1 MRLSTVTRSFL
12 RHLYR
17 RRSLSLL
24 QLLGI
29 ACGVAAVVGMTLSS
43 HSALS
48 SFSRAVEFLRGQ
60 SSHTLER
67 LAGPMDESVL
77 RDLVADP
84 AVVSF
89 APVLERRLKLEN
101 GDLVRILGID
111 PFLDRAIRPE
121 LARAPFERRTGAPLE
136 DSPAFLTDERAVL
149 IEDGL
154 ARSLG
159 LATGGELPTPR
170 GRLRV
175 VGTFANPSGEPLVLM
190 DIAHAQK
197 LLGLA
202 GKIDHVDLILG
213 DESGFA
219 ARWQEGW
226 RIQSKRQRQETFGAM
241 VGAFRLNLEA
251 LSLMALFVSVFLIY
265 NTAMFAV
272 VSRRR
277 DAGVLRSLGAGR
289 GEVARAFLAE
299 IALFGVLGGL
309 MGSVLGY
316 LLSRGLTDVI
326 GGTISSLYFFLR
338 PAPVPWSWWVPAAG
352 VLVGLG
358 ASLLG
363 SLYPLIELTRTD
375 PVLALRGRSGSREN
389 RRRAWLVALAGA
401 AVLGVS
407 IVLLAFLSRRIYVA
421 FIGVFG
427 FLFGLS
433 LLTGVIMVLADPLL
447 GRVLAAVGKLPGRIA
462 AGNIVRNLGRTG
474 VAVAAFM
481 VALSLS
487 IGLGSMIG
495 SFRESLIW
503 WMGTQLRG
511 DLYVSNASDME
522 VPEEFYEEV
531 RRIPGV
537 GGVDTYRKVQVPYRG
552 RTVHVAGIKAD
563 VLQRFARFG
572 WVAGG
577 DEHWEAVKRGDVI
590 VSESFA
596 RSFGAGPGSVVTLEG
611 ARGPAELRIEAVFY
625 DYSTEHGLVM
635 MDRKTYIGLYGDRT
649 INSIAVFIDPAEPRR
664 KQIIDDVRARAI
676 ARGLPA
682 STREQF
688 HRNILE
694 VFDSTFA
701 VTRSMRIMA
710 IVIAFFGITGALV
723 TLFIE
728 RQRDF
733 GILRA
738 LGFSTGQVAG
748 MTLLEALGMGL
759 VSFVLSAGV
768 GAVLA
773 VLLIRVINL
782 RSFNWTVF
790 YYPDWQPYAVTAA
803 TALAASVGAAL
814 YPIWK
819 VHRTYPQMQIREE

>member
-1 MRLSTVTRSFL
+1 MRTVTRSFL
-12 RHLYR
+12 RYLYR

-29 ACGVAAVVGMTLSS
+29 ACGVAAVIGMALSAQ
-43 HSALS
+43 SALS
-48 SFSRAVEFLRGQ
+48 SFSQAVEFLRGK

-67 LAGPMDESVL
+67 LAGPLDEAIL
-77 RDLVADP
+77 RELIKDP
-84 AVVSF
+84 AVASL
-89 APVLERRLKLEN
+89 APVVERRLKLAN
-101 GDLVRILGID
+101 GDLVRLLGID

-121 LARAPFERRTGAPLE
+121 ISRAPFAGRSGGERE
-136 DSPAFLTDERAVL
+136 DSLAFLTDERAVL
-149 IEDGL
+149 LEENL
-154 ARSLG
+154 ARELG
-159 LATGGELPTPR
+159 LAKGSFLNTHR
-170 GRLRV
+170 GRLKV
-175 VGTFANPSGEPLVLM
+175 IGIFPNPSGEPLILM

-197 LLGLA
+197 LLELP
-202 GKIDHVDLILG
+202 GKIDHVDLILT
-213 DESGFA
+213 DENGFVS
-219 ARWQEGW
+219 RWQEGY

-277 DAGVLRSLGAGR
+277 DAGILRSLGASR
-289 GEVARAFLAE
+289 AEVARAFLAE
-299 IALFGVLGGL
+299 IALFGILGGL
-309 MGSVLGY
+309 LGSVFGY
-316 LLSRGLTDVI
+316 LLSRALTDII

-338 PAPVPWSWWVPAAG
+338 PTPMPWSWWIPAAG
-352 VLVGLG
+352 IIVGLG

-363 SLYPLIELTRTD
+363 SLLPLLELTRVD
-375 PVLALRGRSGSREN
+375 PVLTLRGRSGNRESR
-389 RRRAWLVALAGA
+389 RWAWLVALAGILILVA
-401 AVLGVS
+401 S
-407 IVLLAFLSRRIYVA
+407 IIVLAFFSKRIYVA
-421 FIGVFG
+421 YIGVFG

-433 LLTGVIMVLADPLL
+433 LLTGVIMVLAEPLL
-447 GRVLAAVGKLPGRIA
+447 RRLLGGVGKLPGRIA
-462 AGNIVRNLGRTG
+462 AGNIIQNLGRTG

-503 WMGTQLRG
+503 WMGSQLRG
-511 DLYVSNASDME
+511 DMYISNASDME
-522 VPEEFYEEV
+522 VPENFYEEIRV
-531 RRIPGV
+531 IPGI
-537 GGVDTYRKVQVPYRG
+537 GGVDTYRKVPVLYRG

-577 DEHWEAVKRGDVI
+577 DEHWEAVKKGDVI

-596 RSFGAGPGSVVTLEG
+596 RSFASGPGSEITLEG
-611 ARGPAELRIEAVFY
+611 SAGPVRLRIEGVFY
-625 DYSTEHGLVM
+625 DYSTEHGLIM
-635 MDRKTYIGLYGDRT
+635 MDRETYIGLYGDRT
-649 INSIAVFIDPAEPRR
+649 INSIAVFIDPAEPRK
-664 KQIIDDVRARAI
+664 KQILDGVRSRALS
-676 ARGLPA
+676 RGLPA
-682 STREQF
+682 FTREQF
-688 HRNILE
+688 HSNILE

-701 VTRSMRIMA
+701 VTRSMRVIA
-710 IVIAFFGITGALV
+710 IVIAFFGITGALM

-748 MTLLEALGMGL
+748 MTLLEAIGMGI
-759 VSFVLSAGV
+759 VSFVLSSGV
-768 GAVLA
+768 GTLLA
-773 VLLIRVINL
+773 ILLIRVINL
-782 RSFNWTVF
+782 RSFNWTIF
-790 YYPDWQPYAVTAA
+790 YYPDWQPYAITAA

-819 VHRTYPQMQIREE
+819 VMRTYPQMQIREE

>member
-1 MRLSTVTRSFL
+1 MRTVTRSFL
-12 RHLYR
+12 RSLHR

-29 ACGVAAVVGMTLSS
+29 ACGVAAVIGMTLSAQ
-43 HSALS
+43 SALS
-48 SFSRAVEFLRGQ
+48 SFSRAVEFLKGK

-67 LAGPMDESVL
+67 LAGPMDETIL
-77 RDLVADP
+77 RDLVHDP
-84 AVVSF
+84 AVASL
-89 APVLERRLKLEN
+89 APVVERRLKLTDGN
-101 GDLVRILGID
+101 LVRLLGID

-121 LARAPFERRTGAPLE
+121 ISRAPLNKRPGSSFE
-136 DSPAFLTDERAVL
+136 DSLVFLTDERAVL
-149 IEDGL
+149 LEENL
-154 ARSLG
+154 ARDLG
-159 LATGGELPTPR
+159 LTRGGELATLK
-170 GRLRV
+170 GTLRV
-175 VGTFANPSGEPLVLM
+175 IGTFPNPSGEPLILM

-197 LLGLA
+197 FLAIA
-202 GKIDHVDLILG
+202 GKIDHVDLILS
-213 DESGFA
+213 DENGFA
-219 ARWQEGW
+219 SRWQEGY
-226 RIQSKRQRQETFGAM
+226 RIQSRQERQDTFAAM
-241 VGAFRLNLEA
+241 IGAFRLNLEA

-265 NTAMFAV
+265 NTAMFTV

-277 DAGVLRSLGAGR
+277 DAGILRSLGAGR
-289 GEVARAFLAE
+289 SEIAGAFLTE
-299 IALFGVLGGL
+299 IALFGIFGGIL
-309 MGSVLGY
+309 GSVFGF
-316 LLSRGLTDVI
+316 LLSRALSDII

-338 PAPVPWSWWVPAAG
+338 PAPMPWSWWIPAAG
-352 VLVGLG
+352 VAVGLG

-363 SLYPLIELTRTD
+363 SLYPLLELTRVD
-375 PVLALRGRSGSREN
+375 PVLTLQGRSGSRET
-389 RRRAWLVALAGA
+389 RHQARAVAL
-401 AVLGVS
+401 VGVFFLIAS
-407 IVLLAFLSRRIYVA
+407 IIVLAFFSKQIYVA

-433 LLTGVIMVLADPLL
+433 LLTGVFMVVANPLL
-447 GRVLAAVGKLPGRIA
+447 RLLLGGMGRLPGRIA
-462 AGNIVRNLGRTG
+462 AGNIIQNLGRTG

-481 VALSLS
+481 VALSMS

-511 DLYVSNASDME
+511 DMYISNASDME
-522 VPEEFYEEV
+522 VPENFYEELKL
-531 RRIPGV
+531 IPGI
-537 GGVDTYRKVQVPYRG
+537 GGVDTYRKVPVLYLG

-572 WVAGG
+572 WVTGG
-577 DEHWEAVKRGDVI
+577 DEHWEAVKKGDVI

-596 RSFGAGPGSVVTLEG
+596 RTFDAAPGGVVTLAG
-611 ARGPAELRIEAVFY
+611 VAGPVDLRIEAVFY
-625 DYSTEHGLVM
+625 DYSTEHGLIM
-635 MDRKTYIGLYGDRT
+635 MDRETYIALYADRT
-649 INSIAVFIDPAEPRR
+649 INSVAVFIDPAEPRR
-664 KQIIDDVRARAI
+664 LKILDDVRSRALL
-676 ARGLPA
+676 RGIPA

-688 HRNILE
+688 HGKILE

-701 VTRSMRIMA
+701 VTRSMRVIA
-710 IVIAFFGITGALV
+710 IVIAFFGITGALL

-748 MTLLEALGMGL
+748 MTLLEAIGMGL
-759 VSFVLSAGV
+759 VSFVLSSGV
-768 GAVLA
+768 GTLLA
-773 VLLIRVINL
+773 ILLIRIINL

-790 YYPDWQPYAVTAA
+790 YYPDWQPYALTAA

-819 VHRTYPQMQIREE
+819 VKRTFPQMQIREE

>member
-1 MRLSTVTRSFL
+1 MRTVTRSFL
-12 RHLYR
+12 RYLYR

-29 ACGVAAVVGMTLSS
+29 ACGVAAVVGMTLSAQ
-43 HSALS
+43 SALS
-48 SFSRAVEFLRGQ
+48 SFSQAVEFLRGK
-60 SSHTLER
+60 STHTLER

-77 RDLVADP
+77 RDLAADP
-84 AVVSF
+84 AVLSF
-89 APVLERRLKLEN
+89 APVLERRLKLGN
-101 GDLVRILGID
+101 GDLVRILGVD

-121 LARAPFERRTGAPLE
+121 LSRAPFERRPGASFE
-136 DSPAFLTDERAVL
+136 DSLAFLTDERAVL
-149 IEDGL
+149 IEAGL
-154 ARSLG
+154 ARTLG
-159 LATGGELPTPR
+159 LSTGGFVTTLK

-175 VGTFANPSGEPLVLM
+175 IGTFANPSGEPLILM

-197 LLGLA
+197 LLGL
-202 GKIDHVDLILG
+202 GGRIDHVDLILG
-213 DESGFA
+213 DENGFA
-219 ARWQEGW
+219 SRWQEGW
-226 RIQSKRQRQETFGAM
+226 RIQSRRQRQDTFGAM

-277 DAGVLRSLGAGR
+277 DAGVLRSLGTSR
-289 GEVARAFLAE
+289 GEVATAFLAE

-309 MGSVLGY
+309 LGSVFGF
-316 LLSRGLTDVI
+316 LLSRVLTEVI

-338 PAPVPWSWWVPAAG
+338 PAPVSWSWWVPAAG
-352 VLVGLG
+352 VVVGLG

-363 SLYPLIELTRTD
+363 SLYPLVELARTD
-375 PVLALRGRSGSREN
+375 PVVTLRGRTASREN
-389 RRRAWLVALAGA
+389 RRRAWIVALAGVA
-401 AVLGVS
+401 CLIAS
-407 IVLLAFLSRRIYVA
+407 IVLLAFFSKRIYVA

-447 GRVLAAVGKLPGRIA
+447 ARILAAAGSLPGRIA

-511 DLYVSNASDME
+511 DMYISNATDME
-522 VPEEFYEEV
+522 VPEEFYEEI
-531 RRIPGV
+531 RGIPGI
-537 GGVDTYRKVQVPYRG
+537 GGVDTYRKVQVLYRG

-572 WVAGG
+572 WVEGG
-577 DEHWEAVKRGDVI
+577 DGHWEAVKRGDVI

-596 RSFGAGPGSVVTLEG
+596 RSFGAAPGSVVTLEG
-611 ARGPAELRIEAVFY
+611 AKGPVDLRVEGVFY

-635 MDRKTYIGLYGDRT
+635 MDRATYMGLYGDRT

-664 KQIIDDVRARAI
+664 KQILDDVRARAM

-682 STREQF
+682 TTREQF

-738 LGFSTGQVAG
+738 LGFSTGQVAR

-768 GAVLA
+768 GTVLA
-773 VLLIRVINL
+773 ILLIRVINL

-790 YYPDWQPYAVTAA
+790 YYPDWQPYALTAA

>member
-1 MRLSTVTRSFL
+1 LRTVTRSFL
-12 RHLYR
+12 RYLYR

-29 ACGVAAVVGMTLSS
+29 ACGVAAVIGMSLSAQ
-43 HSALS
+43 SALS
-48 SFSRAVEFLRGQ
+48 SFSQAVEFLRGK
-60 SSHTLER
+60 STHTLER
-67 LAGPMDESVL
+67 LAGPIDESVL

-84 AVVSF
+84 AVLSF

-101 GDLVRILGID
+101 GDLVRLLGID

-121 LARAPFERRTGAPLE
+121 LARAPFERRTGGSFE
-136 DSPAFLTDERAVL
+136 DSLAFLTDERAVL

-154 ARSLG
+154 ARTLG
-159 LATGGELPTPR
+159 LAAGGTLPTLK

-175 VGTFANPSGEPLVLM
+175 IGTFANPSGEPLILM
-190 DIAHAQK
+190 DIAHAQR

-202 GKIDHVDLILG
+202 GRIDHVDLILG
-213 DESGFA
+213 DEDGFA
-219 ARWQEGW
+219 SLWQEGW

-277 DAGVLRSLGAGR
+277 DAGVLRSLGASR
-289 GEVARAFLAE
+289 GEVAGAFLTE

-309 MGSVLGY
+309 AGSVFGF
-316 LLSRGLTDVI
+316 LLSRALTEVI

-338 PAPVPWSWWVPAAG
+338 PTPMPWSWWVPAAG

-363 SLYPLIELTRTD
+363 GLYPLLELTRVD
-375 PVLALRGRSGSREN
+375 PVLTLRGRSGSREN

-401 AVLGVS
+401 ACLIVS
-407 IVLLAFLSRRIYVA
+407 IVVLAFLSKRIYAA

-427 FLFGLS
+427 CLFGLS
-433 LLTGVIMVLADPLL
+433 LLTGVVLLFADPLL
-447 GRVLAAVGKLPGRIA
+447 RRGLGWAGKLPGRIA
-462 AGNIVRNLGRTG
+462 AGNITRNLGRTG

-495 SFRESLIW
+495 SFRQSLIW

-511 DLYVSNASDME
+511 DLYISNATDME

-531 RRIPGV
+531 RNIPGI
-537 GGVDTYRKVQVPYRG
+537 GGVDTYRKVQVLYRG
-552 RTVHVAGIKAD
+552 RTIHVAGIKAD
-563 VLQRFARFG
+563 VLERFARFG
-572 WVAGG
+572 WVEGG
-577 DEHWEAVKRGDVI
+577 DEHWEAVRRGDVI

-596 RSFGAGPGSVVTLEG
+596 RSFGAGPGGIVTLEG
-611 ARGPAELRIEAVFY
+611 VEGPVDLRIEAVFY

-649 INSIAVFIDPAEPRR
+649 INSIAVFIDPEEPRR

-676 ARGLPA
+676 VRGLPA

-710 IVIAFFGITGALV
+710 IVIAFFGITGALM

-738 LGFSTGQVAG
+738 LGFSTGQVAR

-759 VSFVLSAGV
+759 VSFVLSSGV
-768 GAVLA
+768 GTVLA
-773 VLLIRVINL
+773 ILLIRVINL

-790 YYPDWQPYAVTAA
+790 YHPDWQPYALTAA

>member
-1 MRLSTVTRSFL
+1 LRTVTRSFL
-12 RHLYR
+12 RYLYR

-29 ACGVAAVVGMTLSS
+29 ACGVAAVIGMALSAQ
-43 HSALS
+43 SALS
-48 SFSRAVEFLRGQ
+48 SFSQAVEFLRGK

-67 LAGPMDESVL
+67 LAGPLDETIL
-77 RDLVADP
+77 RDLIGDP
-84 AVVSF
+84 AVSSL
-89 APVLERRLKLEN
+89 APVVERRLKLAN
-101 GDLVRILGID
+101 GDLVRLLGID

-121 LARAPFERRTGAPLE
+121 ISRASFTGRFGGERG
-136 DSPAFLTDERAVL
+136 DSLAFLTDERAVL
-149 IEDGL
+149 IEENL
-154 ARSLG
+154 AHGLG
-159 LATGGELPTPR
+159 LAKGGVLNTLR
-170 GRLRV
+170 GRLKV
-175 VGTFANPSGEPLVLM
+175 IGTFPNPSGEPLILM

-197 LLGLA
+197 LLELP
-202 GKIDHVDLILG
+202 GKIDHVDLILT
-213 DESGFA
+213 DEGGFVS
-219 ARWQEGW
+219 RWQEGY
-226 RIQSKRQRQETFGAM
+226 RIQSKRQRQETFSAM

-277 DAGVLRSLGAGR
+277 DAGILRSLGASR
-289 GEVARAFLAE
+289 GEVAMAFLAE
-299 IALFGVLGGL
+299 IALFGILGGL
-309 MGSVLGY
+309 LGSVFGY
-316 LLSRGLTDVI
+316 LLSRALTDII
-326 GGTISSLYFFLR
+326 GGTISTLYFFLR
-338 PAPVPWSWWVPAAG
+338 PTPMPWSWWIPVAG
-352 VLVGLG
+352 VIVGLG

-363 SLYPLIELTRTD
+363 SLLPLLELTFAD
-375 PVLALRGRSGSREN
+375 PVLTLRGRSGSRES
-389 RRRAWLVALAGA
+389 RRWTGRVALAGVFILVA
-401 AVLGVS
+401 S
-407 IVLLAFLSRRIYVA
+407 IVVLAFFSKQIYVA
-421 FIGVFG
+421 YIGVLG
-427 FLFGLS
+427 FLLGLS
-433 LLTGVIMVLADPLL
+433 LLTGVIMVLAHPLL
-447 GRVLAAVGKLPGRIA
+447 RRLLGGMGKLPGRIA
-462 AGNIVRNLGRTG
+462 AGNIIQNLGRTG

-503 WMGTQLRG
+503 WMGSQLRG
-511 DLYVSNASDME
+511 DMYISNASDME
-522 VPEEFYEEV
+522 VPENFYEEI
-531 RRIPGV
+531 RSIPGI
-537 GGVDTYRKVQVPYRG
+537 GGVDTYRKVPVLYRG

-577 DEHWEAVKRGDVI
+577 DEHWEAVKKGDVI

-596 RSFGAGPGSVVTLEG
+596 RSFAAGPGSEITLEG
-611 ARGPAELRIEAVFY
+611 SAGPVRLRIEGVFY
-625 DYSTEHGLVM
+625 DYSTEHGLIM
-635 MDRKTYIGLYGDRT
+635 MDRETYVGLYGDRT
-649 INSIAVFIDPAEPRR
+649 INSVAVFIDPAEPRR
-664 KQIIDDVRARAI
+664 KQILDDVRARALS
-676 ARGLPA
+676 RGLPA
-682 STREQF
+682 FTREQF
-688 HRNILE
+688 HGNILE

-701 VTRSMRIMA
+701 VTRSMRVIA
-710 IVIAFFGITGALV
+710 IVIAFFGITGALM

-748 MTLLEALGMGL
+748 MTLLEAIGMGI

-768 GAVLA
+768 GTLLA
-773 VLLIRVINL
+773 ILLIRVINL
-782 RSFNWTVF
+782 RSFNWTIF
-790 YYPDWQPYAVTAA
+790 YYPDWQPYAITAA

>member
-1 MRLSTVTRSFL
+1 MRTVTRSFL
-12 RHLYR
+12 RYLYR

-29 ACGVAAVVGMTLSS
+29 ACGVAAVIGMALSAQ
-43 HSALS
+43 SALS
-48 SFSRAVEFLRGQ
+48 SFSQAVEFLRGK

-67 LAGPMDESVL
+67 LAGPLDEAIL
-77 RDLVADP
+77 RELVSDP
-84 AVVSF
+84 AVTSF
-89 APVLERRLKLEN
+89 APVVERRLKLAN

-121 LARAPFERRTGAPLE
+121 ISRAPFERRPGGSIQ
-136 DSPAFLTDERAVL
+136 DSLAFLLDERAIL
-149 IEDGL
+149 LEENL
-154 ARSLG
+154 ARELG
-159 LATGGELPTPR
+159 LAKGGALNTLK
-170 GRLRV
+170 GRLKV
-175 VGTFANPSGEPLVLM
+175 IGTFPNPSGEPLILM

-197 LLGLA
+197 LLELP
-202 GKIDHVDLILG
+202 GKIDHVDLILS
-213 DESGFA
+213 DESGFVS
-219 ARWQEGW
+219 RWQEGY

-241 VGAFRLNLEA
+241 VAAFRLNLEA

-277 DAGVLRSLGAGR
+277 DAGVLRSLGASR
-289 GEVARAFLAE
+289 WEVARAFLAE
-299 IALFGVLGGL
+299 IALFGILGGL
-309 MGSVLGY
+309 LGSVFGF
-316 LLSRGLTDVI
+316 LLSRALTDII

-338 PAPVPWSWWVPAAG
+338 PTPMPWSWWIPAAG
-352 VLVGLG
+352 VIVGLG

-363 SLYPLIELTRTD
+363 SLLPLLELSHAD
-375 PVLALRGRSGSREN
+375 PVLTLRGRSGSRGN
-389 RRRAWLVALAGA
+389 RRGAWIVALAGA
-401 AVLGVS
+401 FFLVAS
-407 IVLLAFLSRRIYVA
+407 IIVLAFLSKRIYVA

-433 LLTGVIMVLADPLL
+433 LLTGIIMVLAEPLL
-447 GRVLAAVGKLPGRIA
+447 RRLLGGMGKLPGRIA
-462 AGNIVRNLGRTG
+462 AGNIIQNLGRTG

-481 VALSLS
+481 VALSMS

-511 DLYVSNASDME
+511 DMYISNASDME
-522 VPEEFYEEV
+522 VPVDFYAEI
-531 RRIPGV
+531 RSIPGI
-537 GGVDTYRKVQVPYRG
+537 GGVDTYRKVPVLYRG
-552 RTVHVAGIKAD
+552 RTVHVAAIKAD

-577 DEHWEAVKRGDVI
+577 DEHWEAVKKGDVI

-596 RSFGAGPGSVVTLEG
+596 RSFGTGPGSEVTLDG
-611 ARGPAELRIEAVFY
+611 VAGPVRLRIEGVFY
-625 DYSTEHGLVM
+625 DYSTEHGLIM
-635 MDRKTYIGLYGDRT
+635 MDRETYIGLYGDRT
-649 INSIAVFIDPAEPRR
+649 INSIAVFIDPGEPRR
-664 KQIIDDVRARAI
+664 KQILDDVRSRALS
-676 ARGLPA
+676 RGLPA
-682 STREQF
+682 FTREQF
-688 HRNILE
+688 HSNILE

-701 VTRSMRIMA
+701 VTRSMRVIA
-710 IVIAFFGITGALV
+710 IVIAFFGITGALL

-748 MTLLEALGMGL
+748 MTLLEAIGMGL
-759 VSFVLSAGV
+759 VSFVLSSGV
-768 GAVLA
+768 GTLLA
-773 VLLIRVINL
+773 ILLIRVINL
-782 RSFNWTVF
+782 RSFNWTIF
-790 YYPDWQPYAVTAA
+790 YYPDWQPYALTAL
-803 TALAASVGAAL
+803 TALAASIGAAL

>member
-12 RHLYR
+12 RYLYR

-29 ACGVAAVVGMTLSS
+29 ACGVAAVIGMTLSAQ
-43 HSALS
+43 SALS
-48 SFSRAVEFLRGQ
+48 SFSQAVEFLRGK

-67 LAGPMDESVL
+67 LAGPMDESIL
-77 RDLVADP
+77 RDLAADP

-89 APVLERRLKLEN
+89 APVVERRLKLEN

-121 LARAPFERRTGAPLE
+121 LSRAPFERDPGASFE
-136 DSPAFLTDERAVL
+136 DSLAFLTDERAVL
-149 IEDGL
+149 VEAEL
-154 ARSLG
+154 ARGLG
-159 LATGGELPTPR
+159 LQKGGELPTLK
-170 GRLRV
+170 GTLRV
-175 VGTFANPSGEPLVLM
+175 IGTFANPSGEPLILM

-202 GKIDHVDLILG
+202 GKVDHVDLILG

-219 ARWQEGW
+219 SRWQEGW
-226 RIQSKRQRQETFGAM
+226 RIQSKRQRQDTFGAM

-277 DAGVLRSLGAGR
+277 DAGVLRSLGASR
-289 GEVARAFLAE
+289 GEVALAFLTE
-299 IALFGVLGGL
+299 IALFGILGGL
-309 MGSVLGY
+309 LGGLLGY
-316 LLSRGLTDVI
+316 LLSRALTDVI
-326 GGTISSLYFFLR
+326 GGTISTLYFFLR

-352 VLVGLG
+352 AAVGLG

-363 SLYPLIELTRTD
+363 SLYPLLELTRTD
-375 PVLALRGRSGSREN
+375 PVRTLRGRSGGRGN
-389 RRRAWLVALAGA
+389 RRRAWIAALAGG
-401 AVLGVS
+401 AVLVVS
-407 IVLLAFLSRRIYVA
+407 IVLLAFFSKRIYVA
-421 FIGVFG
+421 FAGVFG

-433 LLTGVIMVLADPLL
+433 LLTGVVMVLADPLL
-447 GRVLAAVGKLPGRIA
+447 ARLLGSLGRLPGRIA
-462 AGNIVRNLGRTG
+462 AGNIIRNLGRTG

-522 VPEEFYEEV
+522 VPEAFYEEI
-531 RRIPGV
+531 RDIPGV

-552 RTVHVAGIKAD
+552 RTVHVVGIKAD

-572 WVAGG
+572 WVEGG

-596 RSFGAGPGSVVTLEG
+596 RSFGARPGSVVTLESLT
-611 ARGPAELRIEAVFY
+611 GPVGLRIEGVFY
-625 DYSTEHGLVM
+625 DYSTEHGLIM
-635 MDRKTYIGLYGDRT
+635 MDRATYIGLYGDRT
-649 INSIAVFIDPAEPRR
+649 INSIAVFLDPAEPRR
-664 KQIIDDVRARAI
+664 KQILDDIRARAI

-682 STREQF
+682 LTREQF

-694 VFDSTFA
+694 IFDSTFA
-701 VTRSMRIMA
+701 VTRSMRILA
-710 IVIAFFGITGALV
+710 IVIAFFGITGALM

-728 RQRDF
+728 RQRDL

-738 LGFSTGQVAG
+738 LGFSTGQVAR

-759 VSFVLSAGV
+759 VSFALSAGV
-768 GAVLA
+768 GTVLA
-773 VLLIRVINL
+773 LLLIRVINL

-790 YYPDWQPYAVTAA
+790 YYPDWQPYALTAL

>member
-1 MRLSTVTRSFL
+1 MRTVTRSFL
-12 RHLYR
+12 RYLYR

-29 ACGVAAVVGMTLSS
+29 ACGVAAVIGMALSAQ
-43 HSALS
+43 SALS
-48 SFSRAVEFLRGQ
+48 SFSQAVEFLRGK

-67 LAGPMDESVL
+67 LAGPMDEAIL
-77 RDLVADP
+77 RDLVGDP
-84 AVVSF
+84 AVASL
-89 APVLERRLKLEN
+89 APVVERRLKLAN
-101 GDLVRILGID
+101 GDLVRLLGID

-121 LARAPFERRTGAPLE
+121 ISRAPFEQRAGGERE
-136 DSPAFLTDERAVL
+136 DSLAFLTDERAVL
-149 IEDGL
+149 LEENL
-154 ARSLG
+154 ARELG
-159 LATGGELPTPR
+159 LAKGSVLNTLR
-170 GRLRV
+170 GRLKV
-175 VGTFANPSGEPLVLM
+175 IGIFPNPSGEPLILM

-197 LLGLA
+197 LLGLP
-202 GKIDHVDLILG
+202 GKIDHVDLILT
-213 DESGFA
+213 DEGGFVS
-219 ARWQEGW
+219 RWQEGY

-277 DAGVLRSLGAGR
+277 DAGILRSLGASR
-289 GEVARAFLAE
+289 GEVARAFLTE
-299 IALFGVLGGL
+299 IALFGILGGL
-309 MGSVLGY
+309 LGSVFGY
-316 LLSRGLTDVI
+316 LLSRVLTDII

-338 PAPVPWSWWVPAAG
+338 PTPMPWSWWIPAAG
-352 VLVGLG
+352 VIVGLG

-363 SLYPLIELTRTD
+363 SLLPLLELSRVD
-375 PVLALRGRSGSREN
+375 PVLTLRGRSGNRESR
-389 RRRAWLVALAGA
+389 RLAWRVAMAGVFILVA
-401 AVLGVS
+401 S
-407 IVLLAFLSRRIYVA
+407 IIVLAFFSKQIYVA
-421 FIGVFG
+421 YIGVFG

-433 LLTGVIMVLADPLL
+433 LLTGVIMVLAHPLL
-447 GRVLAAVGKLPGRIA
+447 RRLLGGMGKLPGRIA
-462 AGNIVRNLGRTG
+462 AGNIIQNLGRTG

-511 DLYVSNASDME
+511 DMYISNASDME
-522 VPEEFYEEV
+522 VPEDFYEEIK
-531 RRIPGV
+531 RIPGV
-537 GGVDTYRKVQVPYRG
+537 GGVDTYRKVPVLYRG

-577 DEHWEAVKRGDVI
+577 DEHWEAVKKGDVI

-596 RSFGAGPGSVVTLEG
+596 RSSGAGPGSEITLEG
-611 ARGPAELRIEAVFY
+611 VAGPVRLRIEGVFY
-625 DYSTEHGLVM
+625 DYSTEHGLIM
-635 MDRKTYIGLYGDRT
+635 MDRETYIGLYGDRT
-649 INSIAVFIDPAEPRR
+649 INSVAVFIDPAEPRR
-664 KQIIDDVRARAI
+664 KQILDDVRSRALS
-676 ARGLPA
+676 RGLPA
-682 STREQF
+682 FTREQF
-688 HRNILE
+688 HSNILE

-701 VTRSMRIMA
+701 VTRSMRIIA
-710 IVIAFFGITGALV
+710 IVIAFFGITGALM

-748 MTLLEALGMGL
+748 MTLLEAIGMGL

-768 GAVLA
+768 GTILA
-773 VLLIRVINL
+773 ILLIRVINL
-782 RSFNWTVF
+782 RSFNWTIF
-790 YYPDWQPYAVTAA
+790 YYPDWQPYAITAA

>member
-1 MRLSTVTRSFL
+1 MRTVTRSFL
-12 RHLYR
+12 RYLYR

-29 ACGVAAVVGMTLSS
+29 ACGVAAVVGMTLSAQ
-43 HSALS
+43 SALS
-48 SFSRAVEFLRGQ
+48 SFSQAAEFLRGK
-60 SSHTLER
+60 STHTLER

-77 RDLVADP
+77 RELARDP
-84 AVVSF
+84 AVISF

-111 PFLDRAIRPE
+111 PFLDRAVRPE
-121 LARAPFERRTGAPLE
+121 FSRAPFERRPGRTFEDPL
-136 DSPAFLTDERAVL
+136 SFLTDERAVL
-149 IEDGL
+149 IEAGL
-154 ARSLG
+154 AHGLG
-159 LATGGELPTPR
+159 LSAGGFLPTPK

-175 VGTFANPSGEPLVLM
+175 TGTFANPSGEPLILM
-190 DIAHAQK
+190 DIANAQK
-197 LLGLA
+197 LLGL
-202 GKIDHVDLILG
+202 GGRIDHVDLILG
-213 DESGFA
+213 EEEAFA
-219 ARWQEGW
+219 SRWREGY
-226 RIQSKRQRQETFGAM
+226 RIQSKRQRQDTFGDM

-277 DAGVLRSLGAGR
+277 DAGVLRSLGASR
-289 GEVARAFLAE
+289 GEVALAFFAE

-309 MGSVLGY
+309 LGSVFGF
-316 LLSRGLTDVI
+316 LLSRVLTEVI

-338 PAPVPWSWWVPAAG
+338 PAPMPWSGWIPAAG
-352 VLVGLG
+352 VIVGLG

-375 PVLALRGRSGSREN
+375 PVVILRGRSGSREDPS
-389 RRRAWLVALAGA
+389 RARVVALAGVVCLIA
-401 AVLGVS
+401 S
-407 IVLLAFLSRRIYVA
+407 ILLLAFFSKHIYVA

-427 FLFGLS
+427 CLFGLS
-433 LLTGVIMVLADPLL
+433 LLTGVIMVLAEPLL
-447 GRVLAAVGKLPGRIA
+447 VRILASLGRLPGRIA
-462 AGNIVRNLGRTG
+462 AGNIIRNLGRTG

-511 DLYVSNASDME
+511 DMYISNATDME
-522 VPEEFYEEV
+522 VPEEFYEEI
-531 RRIPGV
+531 RGIPGV
-537 GGVDTYRKVQVPYRG
+537 SGVDAYRKVQILYRG
-552 RTVHVAGIKAD
+552 RTAHVAGIKAD
-563 VLQRFARFG
+563 VLGRFARFG

-577 DEHWEAVKRGDVI
+577 DEHWEGVVRGGVI
-590 VSESFA
+590 ISESFA
-596 RSFGAGPGSVVTLEG
+596 RSFDATPGSVVTLEG
-611 ARGPAELRIEAVFY
+611 AKGPVDLRIEGVFY
-625 DYSTEHGLVM
+625 DYSTEHGLIM
-635 MDRKTYIGLYGDRT
+635 MDRATYIGLYGDRT
-649 INSIAVFIDPAEPRR
+649 INSLTIFIDPAEPRK
-664 KQIIDDVRARAI
+664 KQILDDVRARAV

-682 STREQF
+682 ATREQF

-710 IVIAFFGITGALV
+710 IVIAFFGITGALL

-738 LGFSTGQVAG
+738 LGFSTGQVAR

-759 VSFVLSAGV
+759 VSFILSAGV
-768 GAVLA
+768 GTVLA

-790 YYPDWQPYAVTAA
+790 YHPDWQPYALTAA

-819 VHRTYPQMQIREE
+819 VCRTYPQMQIREE

>member
-1 MRLSTVTRSFL
+1 LRIVTRSFL
-12 RHLYR
+12 RYLYR

-29 ACGVAAVVGMTLSS
+29 ACGVAAVIGMALSAQ
-43 HSALS
+43 SALS
-48 SFSRAVEFLRGQ
+48 SFSQAVEFLRGK

-67 LAGPMDESVL
+67 LAGPLDEAIL
-77 RDLVADP
+77 RDLMNDP
-84 AVVSF
+84 AVSSF
-89 APVLERRLKLEN
+89 APVVERRLKLAN
-101 GDLVRILGID
+101 GDLVRLLGID

-121 LARAPFERRTGAPLE
+121 ISRAPFGERSGGLSE
-136 DSPAFLTDERAVL
+136 DSLAFLTDERAVL
-149 IEDGL
+149 LEENL
-154 ARSLG
+154 ARELG
-159 LATGGELPTPR
+159 LSKGVLNTPR
-170 GRLRV
+170 GRLKV
-175 VGTFANPSGEPLVLM
+175 IGTFPNPSGEPLILM
-190 DIAHAQK
+190 DIGHAQK
-197 LLGLA
+197 LLELS
-202 GKIDHVDLILG
+202 GKIDHVDLILS

-219 ARWQEGW
+219 SRWREGY

-272 VSRRR
+272 VNRRR
-277 DAGVLRSLGAGR
+277 DAGVLRSLGASR
-289 GEVARAFLAE
+289 GEVARAFLTE
-299 IALFGVLGGL
+299 ITLFGILGGL
-309 MGSVLGY
+309 LGSVFGF
-316 LLSRGLTDVI
+316 LLSRALTDII

-338 PAPVPWSWWVPAAG
+338 PTPMVWSWWIPAAG
-352 VLVGLG
+352 ITVGLG

-363 SLYPLIELTRTD
+363 SLLPLLELTLAD
-375 PVLALRGRSGSREN
+375 PVLTLRGRSGSRES
-389 RRRAWLVALAGA
+389 RRWAWLVALAGVFILVA
-401 AVLGVS
+401 S
-407 IVLLAFLSRRIYVA
+407 IIVLAFFSNQIYVA
-421 FIGVFG
+421 YVGVFG

-447 GRVLAAVGKLPGRIA
+447 RRLLGGLGKLPGRIA
-462 AGNIVRNLGRTG
+462 AGNIIQNLGRTG

-503 WMGTQLRG
+503 WMGSQLRG
-511 DLYVSNASDME
+511 DMYISNASDME
-522 VPEEFYEEV
+522 VPEDFYEEIK
-531 RRIPGV
+531 RIPGI
-537 GGVDTYRKVQVPYRG
+537 GGVDTYRKVPVLYRG
-552 RTVHVAGIKAD
+552 RTVHVAAIKAD

-577 DEHWEAVKRGDVI
+577 DEHWEAVKKGDVI

-596 RSFGAGPGSVVTLEG
+596 RSFGVDPGSDVTLEG
-611 ARGPAELRIEAVFY
+611 VGGPARLRIEGVFY
-625 DYSTEHGLVM
+625 DYSTEHGLIM
-635 MDRKTYIGLYGDRT
+635 MDRETYIDLYGDRT
-649 INSIAVFIDPAEPRR
+649 INSIAVFIDPGEPRR
-664 KQIIDDVRARAI
+664 KQILEDVRGRAQS
-676 ARGLPA
+676 RGLPA
-682 STREQF
+682 FTREQF
-688 HRNILE
+688 HNNILE

-701 VTRSMRIMA
+701 VTRSMRVIA
-710 IVIAFFGITGALV
+710 IVIAFFGITGALM

-748 MTLLEALGMGL
+748 MTLLEAIGMGL
-759 VSFVLSAGV
+759 VSFVLSSGV
-768 GAVLA
+768 GTLLA
-773 VLLIRVINL
+773 ILLIRVINL
-782 RSFNWTVF
+782 RSFNWTIF
-790 YYPDWQPYAVTAA
+790 YYPDWQPYALTAA
-803 TALAASVGAAL
+803 TALAASIGAAL

>member
-1 MRLSTVTRSFL
+1 MRTVTRSFL
-12 RHLYR
+12 RYLYR

-29 ACGVAAVVGMTLSS
+29 ACGVAAVVGMTLSAQ
-43 HSALS
+43 SALS
-48 SFSRAVEFLRGQ
+48 SFSQAVEFLRGK
-60 SSHTLER
+60 STHTLER
-67 LAGPMDESVL
+67 IAGPMDESVL
-77 RDLVADP
+77 RNLASDR
-84 AVVSF
+84 AVLSF

-101 GDLVRILGID
+101 GDMVRILGID

-121 LARAPFERRTGAPLE
+121 LSRAPFERRPGASFE
-136 DSPAFLTDERAVL
+136 DSLAFLTDERAVL
-149 IEDGL
+149 IEAGL
-154 ARSLG
+154 ARTLDLS
-159 LATGGELPTPR
+159 AGGFVPTLK

-175 VGTFANPSGEPLVLM
+175 IGTFANPSGEPLILM

-197 LLGLA
+197 LLGL
-202 GKIDHVDLILG
+202 GGRIDHVDLILG
-213 DESGFA
+213 DENGFA
-219 ARWQEGW
+219 SRWQEGY
-226 RIQSKRQRQETFGAM
+226 RIQSKRQRQNTFGAM

-277 DAGVLRSLGAGR
+277 DAGVLRSLGASR
-289 GEVARAFLAE
+289 GEVAMAFLAE
-299 IALFGVLGGL
+299 ITLFGVLGGL
-309 MGSVLGY
+309 LGSVFGF
-316 LLSRGLTDVI
+316 LLSRVLTEVI

-338 PAPVPWSWWVPAAG
+338 PAPMPWSWWVPAAG
-352 VLVGLG
+352 VVVGLG

-363 SLYPLIELTRTD
+363 SLYPLVELARTD
-375 PVLALRGRSGSREN
+375 PVVTLRGRSASREN
-389 RRRAWLVALAGA
+389 RRRAWIVALAGVA
-401 AVLGVS
+401 CLIAS
-407 IVLLAFLSRRIYVA
+407 IVLLAFFSKRIYAA

-447 GRVLAAVGKLPGRIA
+447 ARILASAGSLPGRIA

-511 DLYVSNASDME
+511 DMYISNATDME
-522 VPEEFYEEV
+522 VPEEFYEEI
-531 RRIPGV
+531 RGIPGI
-537 GGVDTYRKVQVPYRG
+537 GGVDTYRKVQVLYRG

-572 WVAGG
+572 WVEGG

-596 RSFGAGPGSVVTLEG
+596 RSFGAGPGSIVTLEG
-611 ARGPAELRIEAVFY
+611 VKGPVELRIEGVFY

-635 MDRKTYIGLYGDRT
+635 MDRANYIGLYGDRT
-649 INSIAVFIDPAEPRR
+649 INSIAVFIDPAEHRR
-664 KQIIDDVRARAI
+664 KQILDDVRARAI

-738 LGFSTGQVAG
+738 LGFSTGQVAR

-768 GAVLA
+768 GTVLA
-773 VLLIRVINL
+773 ILLIRVINL

-790 YYPDWQPYAVTAA
+790 YYPDWQPYALTAA

>member
-1 MRLSTVTRSFL
+1 MRTVTRSFL
-12 RHLYR
+12 RYLYR

-29 ACGVAAVVGMTLSS
+29 ACGVAAVIGMTLSAQ
-43 HSALS
+43 SALS
-48 SFSRAVEFLRGQ
+48 SFSQAVEFLRGK
-60 SSHTLER
+60 STHTLER
-67 LAGPMDESVL
+67 LAGPIDESVL
-77 RDLVADP
+77 QDLVADP
-84 AVVSF
+84 AVLSF

-101 GDLVRILGID
+101 GDLVRLLGID

-121 LARAPFERRTGAPLE
+121 LARAPFERRTGGSFE
-136 DSPAFLTDERAVL
+136 DSLAFLTDERAVL

-154 ARSLG
+154 ARTLG
-159 LATGGELPTPR
+159 LAAGGTLPTLK

-175 VGTFANPSGEPLVLM
+175 IGTFANPSGEPLILM
-190 DIAHAQK
+190 DIAHAQR

-202 GKIDHVDLILG
+202 GRIDHVDLILG

-219 ARWQEGW
+219 SRWQEGW
-226 RIQSKRQRQETFGAM
+226 RIQSKRQRQDTFGAM

-277 DAGVLRSLGAGR
+277 DAGILRSLGASR
-289 GEVARAFLAE
+289 AEVAGAFLTE
-299 IALFGVLGGL
+299 IALFGTLGGL
-309 MGSVLGY
+309 AGSLFGF
-316 LLSRGLTDVI
+316 LLSRALTEVI

-338 PAPVPWSWWVPAAG
+338 PAPLPWSWWVPAAG
-352 VLVGLG
+352 VAVGLG

-363 SLYPLIELTRTD
+363 SLYPLVELARTD
-375 PVLALRGRSGSREN
+375 PAVTLRGRSGSRGN
-389 RRRAWLVALAGA
+389 RRRAWIVALAGA
-401 AVLGVS
+401 GCLIAS
-407 IVLLAFLSRRIYVA
+407 ILLLAFFSKRVYAA

-433 LLTGVIMVLADPLL
+433 LLTGVIMVLAEPLL
-447 GRVLAAVGKLPGRIA
+447 GRVLASFGGLPGRIA

-495 SFRESLIW
+495 SFRQSLIW

-511 DLYVSNASDME
+511 DLYISNATDME

-531 RRIPGV
+531 RNIPGI
-537 GGVDTYRKVQVPYRG
+537 GGVDTYRKVQVLYRG
-552 RTVHVAGIKAD
+552 RTIHVAGIKAD

-572 WVAGG
+572 WVEGG
-577 DEHWEAVKRGDVI
+577 DEHWEAVRRGDVI

-611 ARGPAELRIEAVFY
+611 VEGPVDLRIEAVFY

-635 MDRKTYIGLYGDRT
+635 MDRATYIGLYGDRT
-649 INSIAVFIDPAEPRR
+649 INSVAVFIDPAEPRR
-664 KQIIDDVRARAI
+664 KQILDDIRARAL

-682 STREQF
+682 LTREQF

-694 VFDSTFA
+694 IFDSTFA

-738 LGFSTGQVAG
+738 LGFSTGQVAR

-759 VSFVLSAGV
+759 VSFVLSSGV
-768 GAVLA
+768 GTVLA
-773 VLLIRVINL
+773 ILLIRVINL

-790 YYPDWQPYAVTAA
+790 YHTDWQPYALTAA

>member
-1 MRLSTVTRSFL
+1 LRTVTRSFL

-29 ACGVAAVVGMTLSS
+29 ACGVAAVVGMALSAR
-43 HSALS
+43 SALS
-48 SFSRAVEFLRGQ
+48 SFSQAVEFLRGK
-60 SSHTLER
+60 STHTLER
-67 LAGPMDESVL
+67 LAGPMDESIL
-77 RDLVADP
+77 RQLAADP

-89 APVLERRLKLEN
+89 APVLERRLKLGN
-101 GDLVRILGID
+101 GDLVRLLGID

-121 LARAPFERRTGAPLE
+121 LSRVPFERRTSRSFE
-136 DSPAFLTDERAVL
+136 NSIAFLTDERAVL
-149 IEDGL
+149 IEAGL
-154 ARSLG
+154 ARTLG
-159 LATGGELPTPR
+159 LAAGGSVPTLKGP
-170 GRLRV
+170 LRV
-175 VGTFANPSGEPLVLM
+175 VGSFANPSGEPLILM
-190 DIAHAQK
+190 DIAHTQK
-197 LLGLA
+197 LLGL
-202 GKIDHVDLILG
+202 GGRIDHVDLILD
-213 DESGFA
+213 DEGGFA
-219 ARWQEGW
+219 SRWREGY
-226 RIQSKRQRQETFGAM
+226 RIQSKRQRQDTFGAM

-277 DAGVLRSLGAGR
+277 DAGILRSLGASR
-289 GEVARAFLAE
+289 AEVAGAFLTE
-299 IALFGVLGGL
+299 IALFGTLGGL
-309 MGSVLGY
+309 AGSLFGF
-316 LLSRGLTDVI
+316 LLSRALTEVI

-338 PAPVPWSWWVPAAG
+338 TAPMPWSWWVPAAG
-352 VLVGLG
+352 VAVGLG

-363 SLYPLIELTRTD
+363 SLYPLVELTRTD
-375 PVLALRGRSGSREN
+375 PAVTLRGRSGSRGN
-389 RRRAWLVALAGA
+389 RRRAWIVALAGA
-401 AVLGVS
+401 GCLIAS
-407 IVLLAFLSRRIYVA
+407 ILLLAFFSKRVYAA

-433 LLTGVIMVLADPLL
+433 LLTGVIMVLAEPLL
-447 GRVLAAVGKLPGRIA
+447 GRVLASFGGLPGRIA

-481 VALSLS
+481 MALSLS

-495 SFRESLIW
+495 SFRQSLIW

-522 VPEEFYEEV
+522 VPEGFYEEI
-531 RRIPGV
+531 RGIPGV
-537 GGVDTYRKVQVPYRG
+537 GGVDTYRKAQVTYRG
-552 RTVHVAGIKAD
+552 RAIHVAAIQAG

-572 WVAGG
+572 WVEGG
-577 DEHWEAVKRGDVI
+577 DGHWEAVKRGDVI

-596 RSFGAGPGSVVTLEG
+596 RSFGASPGGVVTLEG
-611 ARGPAELRIEAVFY
+611 AKGPVDLRIEGVFY

-635 MDRKTYIGLYGDRT
+635 MDRATYIALYGDRT
-649 INSIAVFIDPAEPRR
+649 INSIAVFIDPSEPRKR
-664 KQIIDDVRARAI
+664 RILDDIRARAA
-676 ARGLPA
+676 ARGLPV

-710 IVIAFFGITGALV
+710 IVIAFFGITGALL

-728 RQRDF
+728 RRRDF

-738 LGFSTGQVAG
+738 LGFSTGQVAR
-748 MTLLEALGMGL
+748 MTLLEALGMGI
-759 VSFVLSAGV
+759 VSFALSSGV
-768 GAVLA
+768 GTVLA

-790 YYPDWQPYAVTAA
+790 YFPDWQPYAVTAA
-803 TALAASVGAAL
+803 TALAASLGAAL

>member
-1 MRLSTVTRSFL
+1 MRTVTRSFL
-12 RHLYR
+12 RYLYR

-29 ACGVAAVVGMTLSS
+29 ACGVAAVIGMTLSAQ
-43 HSALS
+43 SALS
-48 SFSRAVEFLRGQ
+48 SFSQAVEFLRGK
-60 SSHTLER
+60 STHTLER

-77 RDLVADP
+77 RQLASDP

-89 APVLERRLKLEN
+89 APVLERRLKLGN
-101 GDLVRILGID
+101 GDMVRILGID

-121 LARAPFERRTGAPLE
+121 LSRAPFERRPGVSFE
-136 DSPAFLTDERAVL
+136 DSLTFLTDERAVL
-149 IEDGL
+149 IEAGL
-154 ARSLG
+154 ARTLG
-159 LATGGELPTPR
+159 LSAGGSFPTLK

-175 VGTFANPSGEPLVLM
+175 IGTFANPSGEPLILM

-197 LLGLA
+197 LLGL
-202 GKIDHVDLILG
+202 GGRIDHVDLILG
-213 DESGFA
+213 DEDVFGS
-219 ARWQEGW
+219 RWQEGW
-226 RIQSKRQRQETFGAM
+226 RIQSKRQRQDTFGAM

-277 DAGVLRSLGAGR
+277 DAGVLRSLGASR
-289 GEVARAFLAE
+289 GEVALAFLAE

-309 MGSVLGY
+309 LGSVFGF
-316 LLSRGLTDVI
+316 LLSRVLTEVI

-352 VLVGLG
+352 IVVGLG
-358 ASLLG
+358 ASLMG

-375 PVLALRGRSGSREN
+375 PVLTLRGRTGSREN
-389 RRRAWLVALAGA
+389 RRRAWVVALAGVA
-401 AVLGVS
+401 CLIAS
-407 IVLLAFLSRRIYVA
+407 IVLLAFFSKHIYAA

-433 LLTGVIMVLADPLL
+433 LLTGVVMVLADPLL
-447 GRVLAAVGKLPGRIA
+447 ARILASAGGLPGRIA

-511 DLYVSNASDME
+511 DLYISNATDME
-522 VPEEFYEEV
+522 VPEEFYEEI
-531 RRIPGV
+531 RGIPGV
-537 GGVDTYRKVQVPYRG
+537 GGVDTYRKVQVLHRG

-572 WVAGG
+572 WVEGG
-577 DEHWEAVKRGDVI
+577 DGHWEAVKRGDVI

-611 ARGPAELRIEAVFY
+611 AKGPVDLRVEGVFY

-635 MDRKTYIGLYGDRT
+635 MDRATYIGLYGDRT
-649 INSIAVFIDPAEPRR
+649 INSIAVFIDPAEPRK
-664 KQIIDDVRARAI
+664 KQILDDVRARAI

-738 LGFSTGQVAG
+738 LGFSTGQVAR

-768 GAVLA
+768 GTVLA
-773 VLLIRVINL
+773 ILLIRVINL

-790 YYPDWQPYAVTAA
+790 YYPDWQPYALTAA

>member
-1 MRLSTVTRSFL
+1 VRLNTVTRSFL
-12 RHLYR
+12 RYLHR

-29 ACGVAAVVGMTLSS
+29 ACGVAAVVGMSLSAQ
-43 HSALS
+43 SALS
-48 SFSRAVEFLRGQ
+48 SFAQAVEFLRGK
-60 SSHTLER
+60 STHTLER
-67 LAGPMDESVL
+67 LAGPMDESIL
-77 RDLVADP
+77 RQIASDP

-89 APVLERRLKLEN
+89 APVLERRLKLGN

-121 LARAPFERRTGAPLE
+121 LSRIPFERRTAESFE
-136 DSPAFLTDERAVL
+136 DSLAFLTDERAVL
-149 IEDGL
+149 IEAGL

-159 LATGGELPTPR
+159 LPAGGTLPTLK
-170 GRLRV
+170 GRLKV
-175 VGTFANPSGEPLVLM
+175 IGTFANPSGEPLILM

-213 DESGFA
+213 DEDGFA
-219 ARWQEGW
+219 SRWQEGW

-277 DAGVLRSLGAGR
+277 DAGVLRSLGASR
-289 GEVARAFLAE
+289 GEVAAAFLAE
-299 IALFGVLGGL
+299 IALFGGLGGL
-309 MGSVLGY
+309 LGSVLGF
-316 LLSRGLTDVI
+316 LLSRVLTEVI

-338 PAPVPWSWWVPAAG
+338 PAPMPWSWWVPAAG
-352 VLVGLG
+352 VVVGLG

-363 SLYPLIELTRTD
+363 SLYPLVELARTD
-375 PVLALRGRSGSREN
+375 PVVTLRGRSASRES
-389 RRRAWLVALAGA
+389 RRRAWFVALG
-401 AVLGVS
+401 GVACLIAS
-407 IVLLAFLSRRIYVA
+407 IALLAFFSKRIYAA
-421 FIGVFG
+421 FLGVFG

-447 GRVLAAVGKLPGRIA
+447 ARILAAAGSLPGRIA

-474 VAVAAFM
+474 VAVAAFT

-511 DLYVSNASDME
+511 DMYISNATDME
-522 VPEEFYEEV
+522 VPEEFYEEIKS
-531 RRIPGV
+531 IPGV

-563 VLQRFARFG
+563 VFQRFARFG
-572 WVAGG
+572 WVEGG

-596 RSFGAGPGSVVTLEG
+596 RSFGTGPGGVVTLEG
-611 ARGPAELRIEAVFY
+611 TGGPVDLRIEGVFY

-635 MDRKTYIGLYGDRT
+635 MDRATYIGLYGDRT
-649 INSIAVFIDPAEPRR
+649 INSVAVFLDPAEPRR
-664 KQIIDDVRARAI
+664 KQILDDVRARAA

-682 STREQF
+682 LTREQF

-694 VFDSTFA
+694 IFDSTFA
-701 VTRSMRIMA
+701 VTRSMRILA
-710 IVIAFFGITGALV
+710 IVIAFFGITGALM

-738 LGFSTGQVAG
+738 LGFSTRQVAG

-759 VSFVLSAGV
+759 VSFALSAGA
-768 GAVLA
+768 GTVLA

-790 YYPDWQPYAVTAA
+790 YYPDWQPYALTAA
-803 TALAASVGAAL
+803 TALAASLGAAL

-819 VHRTYPQMQIREE
+819 VHRNYPQMQIREE